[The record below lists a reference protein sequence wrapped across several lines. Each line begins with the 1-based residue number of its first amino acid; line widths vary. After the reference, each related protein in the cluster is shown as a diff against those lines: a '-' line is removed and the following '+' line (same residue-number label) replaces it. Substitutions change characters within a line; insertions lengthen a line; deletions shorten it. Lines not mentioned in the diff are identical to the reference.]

1 MKNILPIRKHKDPAI
16 EAEFLCLYKILSS
29 IIAKQ
34 KALEE
39 RIEELEN
46 TNASMMNTKI
56 IILVLV
62 IFSISSLRY

>member
-34 KALEE
+34 KVLEE
-39 RIEELEN
+39 RIERLEN
-46 TNASMMNTKI
+46 NSQEP
-56 IILVLV
+56 
-62 IFSISSLRY
+62 